1 MILCSL
7 CLLFFMFIG
16 VASMFVEKSRS
27 CGLVALY
34 EAEGTVFGRLKSG
47 RLVLV
52 SGDLS
57 PFNRPFSA
65 DDVKQKAEKLWCV
78 KFATK
83 VMGVDF
89 AENGYWRA
97 NMLFSGTDR
106 VLLECYDPLSTKK
119 GFLAMAPTSKLREYL
134 RCNRELRV
142 EKADMLEIK
151 ELSLEELVD

>member
-7 CLLFFMFIG
+7 CLLFFMFVG
-16 VASMFVEKSRS
+16 VASMFVDKSRS

-34 EAEGTVFGRLKSG
+34 EAKGTVFGRLENG

-57 PFNRPFSA
+57 PFNRPFSTE
-65 DDVKQKAEKLWCV
+65 DVKQKAKNLWCV
-78 KFATK
+78 KFAAK
-83 VMGVDF
+83 VMGVDLI
-89 AENGYWRA
+89 AKGRWCA
-97 NMLFSGTDR
+97 KVLFSGTDK
-106 VLLECYDPLSTKK
+106 VLLECYDPLSGKK
-119 GFLAMAPTSKLREYL
+119 GFLAMAPTRKVNEYL
-134 RCNRELRV
+134 RHNQELRV